1 MNSFQIVMLIVLVAG
16 IGGGFALLTWGINK
30 LRQAEEDADDKA

>member
-1 MNSFQIVMLIVLVAG
+1 MNSFQIAMLIVLVAG

-30 LRQAEEDADDKA
+30 LRQAEDDADNKA